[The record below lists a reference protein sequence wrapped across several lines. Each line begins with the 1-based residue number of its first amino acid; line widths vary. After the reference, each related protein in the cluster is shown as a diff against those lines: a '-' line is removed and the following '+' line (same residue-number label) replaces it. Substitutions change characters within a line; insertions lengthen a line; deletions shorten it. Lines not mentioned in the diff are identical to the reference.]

1 MGNLITGLIERQ
13 VGGRWICVDTL
24 TAVRQGPGW
33 DDYEHPRGLM
43 LRPSR
48 WAALEPRG
56 LPADISE
63 TGLYMANIR
72 RTKSFGEY
80 SWLPLE
86 VAAEILLESDS
97 LEAKAAAR
105 IDPSDYYFNVPGNDA
120 ASYRLIWWWY

>member
-1 MGNLITGLIERQ
+1 MGDRITGIVERQ

-33 DDYEHPRGLM
+33 DDYGYPRGHM
-43 LRPSR
+43 LRSSG

-72 RTKSFGEY
+72 RTKSFGQY

-97 LEAKAAAR
+97 LEAKATAR
-105 IDPSDYYFNVPGNDA
+105 IVPC
-120 ASYRLIWWWY
+120 S

>member
-1 MGNLITGLIERQ
+1 MGDLITGVIERQ

-33 DDYEHPRGLM
+33 DDYEYPRGPM

-63 TGLYMANIR
+63 TGLYMAQIR
-72 RTKSFGEY
+72 RSKSFGEY
-80 SWLPLE
+80 SWLPLRD
-86 VAAEILLESDS
+86 AAEIFLESDS
-97 LEAKAAAR
+97 VEAKAAAS
-105 IDPSDYYFNVPGNDA
+105 IDPCDYYFNVTGNDA
-120 ASYRLIWWWY
+120 ASFRFVWWWY

>member
-1 MGNLITGLIERQ
+1 MGNLITGVIERQ
-13 VGGRWICVDTL
+13 VSGRWILRRYFDSSTP
-24 TAVRQGPGW
+24 RPGW

-63 TGLYMANIR
+63 TGLYMAHIR

-97 LEAKAAAR
+97 LEAKAAAK
-105 IDPSDYYFNVPGNDA
+105 IDPCDYYFKVTGNDA
-120 ASYRLIWWWY
+120 ASYRLVWWWY